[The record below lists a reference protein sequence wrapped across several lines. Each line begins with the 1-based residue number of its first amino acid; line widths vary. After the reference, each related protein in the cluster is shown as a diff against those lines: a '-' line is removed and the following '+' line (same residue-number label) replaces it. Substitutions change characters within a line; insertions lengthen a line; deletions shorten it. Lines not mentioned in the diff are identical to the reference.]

1 MTAPL
6 SLPPSGLHV
15 VPPDWFDRVCFV
27 LLFPSHPGNVGSAAR
42 AMRVMGFKHLRVVA
56 PRFVNVAQHADAIA
70 FASGASDVLSNLK
83 EYSGVD
89 EALADVTFKV
99 AISATSR
106 EFCIAAQPPEPICTE
121 ISALLQA
128 DALQTVALVFGTE
141 RTGMSIEQVQRC
153 QRVCSIPGSLDYQ
166 SLNLAQAVQIISY
179 CLARSAERHLGQP
192 ISKDPGEQPA
202 ADADTQ
208 AMLLHLQKTL
218 IDIGFL
224 DPEKPKKLM
233 PRLQRLAHKA
243 DLKRSEVDVIRGLLT
258 AITRAKNGR

>member
-6 SLPPSGLHV
+6 STVPSGLHV
-15 VPPDWFDRVCFV
+15 IPPQWFDRVCFV
-27 LLFPSHPGNVGSAAR
+27 LLHPSHPGNVGSTAR

-56 PRFVNVAQHADAIA
+56 PRFENVAQHADAIA
-70 FASGASDVLSNLK
+70 FASGANDVLANLK
-83 EYSGVD
+83 ECSSVD
-89 EALADVTFKV
+89 EALADISFKV

-106 EFCIAAQPPEPICTE
+106 EFSVGALAPEPICAE
-121 ISALLQA
+121 ISTLLQA
-128 DALQTVALVFGTE
+128 DDSQTAALVFGTE

-179 CLARSAERHLGQP
+179 CLAQAAQRHQP
-192 ISKDPGEQPA
+192 TVVSKDPGEQPA
-202 ADADTQ
+202 LDADTQ

-218 IDIGFL
+218 IEIGFL
-224 DPEKPKKLM
+224 DPNKPKKLM

-243 DLKRSEVDVIRGLLT
+243 DLKRSEVDILRGIFT
-258 AITRAKNGR
+258 AISRALK

>member
-1 MTAPL
+1 MIAPVS
-6 SLPPSGLHV
+6 SLPSSLHV

-27 LLFPSHPGNVGSAAR
+27 LLYPSHPGNVGSTAR

-56 PRFVNVAQHADAIA
+56 PRFIDVAQHADAIA
-70 FASGASDVLSNLK
+70 FASGASDVLANLK
-83 EYSGVD
+83 EYPDVD
-89 EALADVTFKV
+89 EALADITFKV

-106 EFCIAAQPPEPICTE
+106 EFCVAAQAPEPICAE
-121 ISALLQA
+121 ISALLL
-128 DALQTVALVFGTE
+128 DDPSHTVALVFGTE

-166 SLNLAQAVQIISY
+166 SLNLAQAVQIMSY
-179 CLARSAERHLGQP
+179 CLARTTDKPVIQP

-202 ADADTQ
+202 ADSDTQ

-218 IDIGFL
+218 IEIGFL
-224 DPEKPKKLM
+224 DPDKPKKLM

-243 DLKRSEVDVIRGLLT
+243 DLKRSEVDILRGLFT
-258 AITRAKNGR
+258 AITQTKNGR